1 MKLAGAKKLVE
12 QLLGTRAGKAM
23 LAPATKDMAKAA
35 IPGAILNTGFTLLAG
50 GGVPAAL
57 ATGAL
62 DMGLSTVGGRLA
74 GKVTPER
81 LLKLTGTGT
90 KREKLANLLAKVEP
104 GQSQR
109 TLLQELGMGTGSVAA
124 SMATIPLYPSQQML
138 NLSPQQ
144 LQQAVTDPAAVNA
157 SLTTD
162 QQNLQRAYLNQLQS
176 QVVAPDTMFQMQGIP
191 QAEFQGQI
199 DHYNLSRGQF

>member
-23 LAPATKDMAKAA
+23 LAPATKDMAKASV
-35 IPGAILNTGFTLLAG
+35 PGAVLNTGFTAMAG
-50 GGVPAAL
+50 GGLPAAL

-62 DMGLSTVGGRLA
+62 DMGLSTAGGRLA
-74 GKVTPER
+74 GKVTPEM
-81 LLKLTGTGT
+81 LLKVTGTGA
-90 KREKLANLLAKVEP
+90 KREKLANLLAKADP
-104 GQSQR
+104 GQMT
-109 TLLQELGMGTGSVAA
+109 TLQALGMGTGSIAA
-124 SMATIPLYPSQQML
+124 SMATLPLYPSQQML

-144 LQQAVTDPAAVNA
+144 LQQAVTDPSVVNA

-199 DHYNLSRGQF
+199 DPYNLSRGQF

>member
-23 LAPATKDMAKAA
+23 LAPATKDMAKASV
-35 IPGAILNTGFTLLAG
+35 PGAVLNTGFTAMAG
-50 GGVPAAL
+50 GGLPAAL

-62 DMGLSTVGGRLA
+62 DMGLSTAGGRLA
-74 GKVTPER
+74 GKVTPEM
-81 LLKLTGTGT
+81 LLKVTGTGA
-90 KREKLANLLAKVEP
+90 KREKLANLLAKADP
-104 GQSQR
+104 GQMT
-109 TLLQELGMGTGSVAA
+109 TLQALGMGTGSIAA
-124 SMATIPLYPSQQML
+124 SMATLPLYPSQQML

-144 LQQAVTDPAAVNA
+144 LQQAVTDPSVVNA

-199 DHYNLSRGQF
+199 DPYNLSRGQL

>member
-12 QLLGTRAGKAM
+12 KLLGTRAGKAM
-23 LAPATKDMAKAA
+23 LAPATKDMAKDAV
-35 IPGAILNTGFTLLAG
+35 PGAVLNTGVTLLAG
-50 GGVPAAL
+50 GGIPAAL

-81 LLKLTGTGT
+81 LLKLMGTGT
-90 KREKLANLLAKVEP
+90 KREKLANLLAKADP
-104 GQSQR
+104 GKR
-109 TLLQELGMGTGSVAA
+109 TVLEQLGMVTGSVGASIAA
-124 SMATIPLYPSQQML
+124 TPLYPSQQML

-144 LQQAVTDPAAVNA
+144 LQQAVTDPSVVNA

-191 QAEFQGQI
+191 QSEFQGRI
-199 DHYNLSRGQF
+199 DPYGLSRGQL

>member
-23 LAPATKDMAKAA
+23 LAPATKDMAKASV
-35 IPGAILNTGFTLLAG
+35 PGAVLNTGFTAMAG
-50 GGVPAAL
+50 GGLPAAL

-62 DMGLSTVGGRLA
+62 DMGLSTAGGRLA
-74 GKVTPER
+74 GKVTPEMR
-81 LLKLTGTGT
+81 LKVTGTGA
-90 KREKLANLLAKVEP
+90 KREKLANLLAKADP
-104 GQSQR
+104 GQMT
-109 TLLQELGMGTGSVAA
+109 TLQALGMGTGSIAA
-124 SMATIPLYPSQQML
+124 SMATLPLYPSQQML

-144 LQQAVTDPAAVNA
+144 LQQAVTDPSVVNA

-199 DHYNLSRGQF
+199 DPYNLSRGQF

>member
-12 QLLGTRAGKAM
+12 KLLGTRAGKAM
-23 LAPATKDMAKAA
+23 LAPATKDMAKASV
-35 IPGAILNTGFTLLAG
+35 PGAVLNTGFTAMAG
-50 GGVPAAL
+50 GGIPAAL

-62 DMGLSTVGGRLA
+62 DMGLSTAGGRLA
-74 GKVTPER
+74 GKVTPEM
-81 LLKLTGTGT
+81 LLKVTGTGA
-90 KREKLANLLAKVEP
+90 KREKLANLLAKADP
-104 GQSQR
+104 GQMT
-109 TLLQELGMGTGSVAA
+109 TLQALGMGTGSIAA
-124 SMATIPLYPSQQML
+124 SMATLPLYPSQQML

-144 LQQAVTDPAAVNA
+144 LQQAVTDPSVVNA

-162 QQNLQRAYLNQLQS
+162 QQNLQRAYVNQLQS

-199 DHYNLSRGQF
+199 DPYNLSRGQF

>member
-23 LAPATKDMAKAA
+23 LAPATKDMAKASV
-35 IPGAILNTGFTLLAG
+35 PGAVLNTGFTAMAG
-50 GGVPAAL
+50 GGIPAAL

-62 DMGLSTVGGRLA
+62 DMGLSTAGGRLA
-74 GKVTPER
+74 GKVTPEM
-81 LLKLTGTGT
+81 LLKVTGTGV
-90 KREKLANLLAKVEP
+90 KREKLANLLAKADP
-104 GQSQR
+104 GQMT
-109 TLLQELGMGTGSVAA
+109 TLQALGMGTGSIAA
-124 SMATIPLYPSQQML
+124 SMATLPLYPSQQML
-138 NLSPQQ
+138 NLSSQQ
-144 LQQAVTDPAAVNA
+144 LQQAVTDPSVVNA

-162 QQNLQRAYLNQLQS
+162 QQNLQRAYVNQLQS

-199 DHYNLSRGQF
+199 DPYNLSRGQF